1 MAVFPT
7 KPDGGIIRV
16 WRKRALL
23 WILAVWGIAG
33 GPFMFIPALIIGSQD
48 GWREA
53 FLLLAIDG
61 GALALFYV
69 VGVPIAFWYTRAAW
83 REMSFEA
90 QKDAIV
96 VRRGVVFKQ
105 TIRIPLRRVQDIIV
119 KEGPFL
125 RKARLQSLK
134 LDTAGGGAGR
144 QGSGWSEGQMPGLR
158 DGDTLAQDLL
168 EKVKR
173 LRGDV

>member
-1 MAVFPT
+1 MVAFPT
-7 KPDGGIIRV
+7 QPDEGIIRV

-23 WILAVWGIAG
+23 WILAAWAIAG
-33 GPFMFIPALIIGSQD
+33 GPFMFIPALVIGFED
-48 GWREA
+48 GWRDA

-61 GALALFYV
+61 GALVLFYLI
-69 VGVPIAFWYTRAAW
+69 GVPVSLWYTRAAW
-83 REMSFEA
+83 REMSSEA

-96 VRRGVVFKQ
+96 VRRGVVFTQ
-105 TIRIPLRRVQDIIV
+105 TVRIPLRRVQDIIV

-125 RKARLQSLK
+125 RKARLRSLQH
-134 LDTAGGGAGR
+134 DTAGGGAGR

-158 DGDTLAQDLL
+158 HGDTLAQDLL